1 MINFKKEF
9 YKRFVRMED
18 YLEDT
23 SEFKEAISALL
34 AENIN
39 LDKEIQVKKGRIT
52 ELAIECNDLCGEYN
66 KKFIDL
72 QQEKRRH
79 GTTKIYYS
87 VCIAV
92 QAACFVVLVGIIKGW
107 W

>member
-39 LDKEIQVKKGRIT
+39 LDKGIPLRKVD
-52 ELAIECNDLCGEYN
+52 AISNLE
-66 KKFIDL
+66 
-72 QQEKRRH
+72 
-79 GTTKIYYS
+79 
-87 VCIAV
+87 AV
-92 QAACFVVLVGIIKGW
+92 IS
-107 W
+107 

>member
-1 MINFKKEF
+1 MINLKKEF

-39 LDKEIQVKKGRIT
+39 LDKGIPLRKVD
-52 ELAIECNDLCGEYN
+52 AISNLE
-66 KKFIDL
+66 
-72 QQEKRRH
+72 
-79 GTTKIYYS
+79 
-87 VCIAV
+87 AV
-92 QAACFVVLVGIIKGW
+92 IS
-107 W
+107 